1 MLPEV
6 SPFKASSLKD
16 PTAPLKPLDL
26 FQPEDLKLPESLEK
40 ELGMDAVQK
49 SKQLNL
55 AYQARFQKH
64 EASVGKYVDQFQ
76 KLQELQAAFAE
87 AKDYMQRLT
96 DSTLWDKYSVRLP
109 EDKQTYVEA
118 FSGGPPCAFNLSVER
133 LAINKISVKTTNFQA
148 SGRFA
153 AAGLPEGTL
162 LIGEK
167 TFNVTQN
174 LSLKDLF
181 ETVNSACAESLKID
195 VIEIRPGSENVE
207 GRYRL
212 AVSVLDEVKPFI
224 RDDCGGDLLRALGFE
239 TKTRDN
245 CVFAKVTR
253 AQRDAKFTVN
263 GIKMRRPSNQV
274 EEVFEGMRFTLKKK
288 TPPNIK
294 IPVEVTFEKNVVK
307 ALLLGFAKSLTK
319 YQELLKNHVPLGAQE
334 PSSLIRFPFLRAFF
348 NDFQLLCAELQDD
361 KTQSMFGIKKM
372 AGVYVMDEDCF
383 TQASQNSQQMRDVF
397 IGEPQEDDN
406 KAGRIKT
413 FFKDLGRLETSFKDA
428 LKSLEKKIGTH
439 HKDVAKIQQRIDAKK
454 TSMRKRIPKLNA
466 AAMQADLLKKL
477 NEQMLQAQFG
487 ISSKEN

>member
-1 MLPEV
+1 MLPEA
-6 SPFKASSLKD
+6 SSFKAPSLKD
-16 PTAPLKPLDL
+16 PTAKLKPLDL

-55 AYQARFQKH
+55 AYEARFQKH
-64 EASVGKYVDQFQ
+64 ETSVGKYVDQFQ
-76 KLQELQAAFAE
+76 KLQELQAAFGE

-109 EDKQTYVEA
+109 EDKQAYVEA
-118 FSGGPPCAFNLSVER
+118 FSSGPPCAFHLSVER
-133 LAINKISVKTTNFQA
+133 LAINKISVKTTNFQ
-148 SGRFA
+148 SPGRSEA
-153 AAGLPEGTL
+153 ADLPEGTL
-162 LIGEK
+162 FIGEK

-174 LSLKDLF
+174 LSLKNLF
-181 ETVNSACAESLKID
+181 ETINSACAESLKID
-195 VIEIRPGSENVE
+195 VIEIRPGSENAQ
-207 GRYRL
+207 GCYRL
-212 AVSVLDEVKPFI
+212 AVSVLDETKPFV

-239 TKTRDN
+239 TKTRGD

-263 GIKMRRPSNQV
+263 DIKMRRPSNQV

-294 IPVEVTFEKNVVK
+294 IPVEVTFEKNVIK
-307 ALLLGFAKSLTK
+307 ALLLGFAKSLTQ
-319 YQELLKNHVPLGAQE
+319 YQELLQKHAPLGGQE
-334 PSSLIRFPFLRAFF
+334 PSSLIRFSFLRTFF

-361 KTQSMFGIKKM
+361 RTQSMFGLKKM
-372 AGVYVMDEDCF
+372 AGVYVMDEDSF
-383 TQASQNSQQMRDVF
+383 TQASQNSQQMKEIF
-397 IGEPQEDDN
+397 IGEPQEDDH

-413 FFKDLGRLETSFKDA
+413 FFQDLGRLETSFKEA
-428 LKSLEKKIGTH
+428 LQSLERTIGTH
-439 HKDVAKIQQRIDAKK
+439 HQDVAEIQKRIDAKK
-454 TSMRKRIPKLNA
+454 ASMRKGLPKLQA